1 MPAKAEDVKRLVT
14 GISVGQL
21 VLRRMVPMWIHLKS
35 REPFVFA
42 GLWDCWRDP
51 AGDKEVYSFTIIT
64 TEANALL
71 HQRMTR
77 WSAFSLFHPAS

>member
-42 GLWDCWRDP
+42 GLWDC
-51 AGDKEVYSFTIIT
+51 
-64 TEANALL
+64 
-71 HQRMTR
+71 
-77 WSAFSLFHPAS
+77 